1 LLLRE
6 SNILVCLVEATL
18 CAITDSKPADVH
30 EVGNIC
36 LDFTG
41 LDLSVF
47 ESRKSLMGML
57 IYKLEYDVKVV
68 FGAQEGILKFEAVS
82 KGKVIGKTSINFHNP
97 SFY

>member
-1 LLLRE
+1 
-6 SNILVCLVEATL
+6 
-18 CAITDSKPADVH
+18 
-30 EVGNIC
+30 
-36 LDFTG
+36 
-41 LDLSVF
+41 
-47 ESRKSLMGML
+47 MGML